1 MKPFLLATLVL
12 CLTAIIACDDD
23 PVPAYVEPD
32 AVALDTPPLANQV
45 EAEPEPVAEPAVQRD
60 QEEPERE
67 TLGLIPF
74 WTVGDL
80 AVYQWPGGL
89 WQPEHSYGKQA
100 LLFAEGWAQLE
111 TGEIWIR
118 LRIQGGGH
126 LGEWIRHDEAL
137 LPFSEVRTLEE
148 VEAPEPLIAE
158 VELPGGDSLV
168 VNVLGLSEDRKWIA
182 VRLPSDGLAAVFVG
196 PDLFDL
202 PALGRLPVYIGPSI
216 GVWNPMGAED
226 ELLASDVQRATA
238 RITWY
243 GTAALA
249 TPIELPGA
257 ILIRGDYERHYP
269 ILGRTYD
276 STWIA
281 LRSTEFTYGY
291 FWTDRSRL
299 QLSVEVE
306 DVPVIVS
313 ARTDVFTIGDD
324 GTLQEPY
331 HSAPYFRRWRWR
343 DDDTIVGVNTAGIWR
358 WSLAT
363 GQLTKLEES
372 QWVRFSPD
380 GRYAAFGIAEGNA
393 WRTGDAPRDVVI
405 LPTDGTEAMT
415 FRVVNQRRYTH
426 HDGDPSLI
434 WSPDSRY
441 LLSRYWTEMGG
452 SYVLGVDGSQS
463 ELLAGNSSWQRDSTL
478 SVQADEDETMI
489 YDPVSQKRRPAGS
502 ELSELRSSSE
512 DVDAGL
518 PELPAG
524 ADLDRFRSAV
534 DVSPDGRWI
543 VVRTLTYPMEFDATG
558 FSVFPNVGLSWNGS
572 WWVRVGFLLIDRES
586 GAVLH
591 TLLAPGNICHHGAR
605 AEFSPNGRSIA
616 FSGLV
621 IDCT

>member
-1 MKPFLLATLVL
+1 MKPYLVATFLL
-12 CLTAIIACDDD
+12 CLTALIACSD
-23 PVPAYVEPD
+23 D
-32 AVALDTPPLANQV
+32 AVPSYEAPELAV
-45 EAEPEPVAEPAVQRD
+45 ADEPVAEPAVQV
-60 QEEPERE
+60 QEELERE

-74 WTVGDL
+74 WTIGDL
-80 AVYQWPGGL
+80 AVYQWPGDL
-89 WQPEHSYGKQA
+89 WQAEHSYGKQA

-118 LRIQGGGH
+118 LAIQGGGH
-126 LGEWIRHDEAL
+126 RGEWVRHDEAL
-137 LPFSEVRTLEE
+137 LPFSEVRRLQE
-148 VEAPEPLIAE
+148 VEAPEPPIAE
-158 VELPGGDSLV
+158 VELPGSDSLLV
-168 VNVLGLSEDRKWIA
+168 SVLGRSEDRKWIA
-182 VRLPSDGLAAVFVG
+182 VRLPGDVLGAVFVE
-196 PDLFDL
+196 
-202 PALGRLPVYIGPSI
+202 PALLESPTLGPLPVYIGPSI
-216 GVWNPMGAED
+216 GVWNPMGQAD
-226 ELLASDVQRATA
+226 GLLESSALRATA
-238 RITWY
+238 RVTWY

-249 TPIELPGA
+249 TPVELPGA

-281 LRSTEFTYGY
+281 LRTPEFTFGY
-291 FWTDRSRL
+291 FWTERSRL

-313 ARTDVFTIGDD
+313 ARTDVFSIGDD

-343 DDDTIVGVNTAGIWR
+343 DDDTIVGVNSAGIWR

-380 GRYAAFGIAEGNA
+380 GQYAAFGIAEGNA
-393 WRTGDAPRDVVI
+393 WRSGDAPRDIVI
-405 LPTDGTEAMT
+405 LPTDGTAAMT
-415 FRVVNQRRYTH
+415 FTAVNQRGYTH
-426 HDGDPSLI
+426 HDGDPSLA

-463 ELLAGNSSWQRDSTL
+463 GLLAGNSSWLRDSTL
-478 SVQADEDETMI
+478 SVQADDDETMI
-489 YDPVSQKRRPAGS
+489 YDPASQKRRLAESEPS
-502 ELSELRSSSE
+502 ELKSSSE
-512 DVDAGL
+512 DFDAGL

-543 VVRTLTYPMEFDATG
+543 VVRTLTHPMEFDEAG
-558 FSVFPNVGLSWNGS
+558 FSVFPSVGLSWDGS
-572 WWVRVGFLLIDRES
+572 RWVRVAFLLIDRES

-605 AEFSPNGRSIA
+605 AEFSPSGLRIA